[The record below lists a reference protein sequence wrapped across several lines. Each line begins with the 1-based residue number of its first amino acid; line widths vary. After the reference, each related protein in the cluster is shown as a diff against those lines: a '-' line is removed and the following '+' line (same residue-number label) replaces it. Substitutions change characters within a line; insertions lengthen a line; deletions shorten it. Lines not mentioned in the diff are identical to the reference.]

1 MATSMRWRHRWRR
14 PLIRSLE
21 VESLAVARGGRGLF
35 EGLSFGVQA
44 GEAVALTGPNG
55 SGKTSLLR
63 VVAGLV
69 RPAAGEVRFGGAE
82 GVLEPE
88 TARGSGLHLL
98 GHQDGLKTT
107 RTAWEELSFLAR
119 WTGGSDAAARRA
131 MEVLQIARLANLEV
145 RMLSAGQRRRLALA
159 RLIASP
165 RSLWLL
171 DEPLAPLDAGQRVR
185 FGELMDAHLRE
196 GGLVLAAVHD
206 PLPIPARSV
215 ELQP

>member
-1 MATSMRWRHRWRR
+1 MRWPRRGRR
-14 PLIRSLE
+14 PLIRSLA
-21 VESLAVARGGRGLF
+21 VENLAVARGGRGLF
-35 EGLSFGVQA
+35 EHLSFAVQA

-63 VVAGLV
+63 VIAGLV
-69 RPAAGEVRFGGAE
+69 RPAAGAVRFGGVDGE
-82 GVLEPE
+82 LELE
-88 TARGSGLHLL
+88 TARSSGLHLL

-107 RTAWEELSFLAR
+107 RTAWEELSFQSS
-119 WTGGSDAAARRA
+119 WTGGSDAAARAA
-131 MEVLQIARLANLEV
+131 MDALQIARLADLEV

-185 FGELMDAHLRE
+185 FGELMAAHLKD
-196 GGLVLAAVHD
+196 GGLILAAVHD
-206 PLPIPARSV
+206 PLPIPARGV
-215 ELQP
+215 ELMA